1 MGKYSCE
8 KCAKS
13 FSQKSHYDKHIS
25 RKNPCEIQTDK
36 IKALIDKAVDEKLIE
51 LNKKLK
57 LNNTESNITINI
69 TEQMDI
75 SKMSKINLLEK
86 CKELGITK
94 CSSKNKPQL
103 IELINSK
110 NKTSN
115 NTEEYKNILISEDV
129 IIIQGK
135 ELKQAEL
142 VESKKDTPNDTIFSL
157 FEECLQKV
165 SIKEVAVKLNLCVGT
180 IRRWIEL
187 KDVPIQY
194 TFDLYKI
201 LSKEIVYSKY
211 TSSLK
216 DQFFTPKDLAKK
228 CWEIFNREVKINTQE
243 YTFIEPSAGDGS
255 FLHILPKGSIGL
267 DIEPRST
274 GIQKQDYLTWKPTN
288 TSKKHI
294 VFGNPPFGLRGH
306 LALNFINHSYSFADY
321 VCFILPQLF
330 ESDGKGSP
338 RKRVNGYNLIYSEG
352 LSAIFYS
359 PDNKEVKVNGVFQI
373 WSKNTSN
380 QKYII
385 KSNSQENI
393 KVYSLSDGGTIAST
407 RNKDMIDK
415 CDIYLPSTCF
425 GKYNMKI
432 YKKFEDLPGK
442 KGYGVIFF
450 TEKADMINKAE
461 TIDWTSISFL
471 STNSA
476 YNLRTSIILD
486 QFI

>member
-1 MGKYSCE
+1 MSKYSY
-8 KCAKS
+8 KKM
-13 FSQKSHYDKHIS
+13 IP
-25 RKNPCEIQTDK
+25 N
-36 IKALIDKAVDEKLIE
+36 
-51 LNKKLK
+51 NK
-57 LNNTESNITINI
+57 SNITINVI
-69 TEQMDI
+69 EQMDI
-75 SKMSKINLLEK
+75 SN
-86 CKELGITK
+86 
-94 CSSKNKPQL
+94 NN
-103 IELINSK
+103 NSP
-110 NKTSN
+110 NH
-115 NTEEYKNILISEDV
+115 SEDV
-129 IIIQGK
+129 IIQGK
-135 ELKQAEL
+135 ELKQAKL
-142 VESKKDTPNDTIFSL
+142 VESKKNTPNNNTNFSL
-157 FEECLQKV
+157 FEECLQNI
-165 SIKEVAVKLNLCVGT
+165 SIKEVADELNLCVGT

-187 KDVPIQY
+187 KNVPIQY

-201 LSKEIVYSKY
+201 LSKEIDYSKY
-211 TSSLK
+211 TSSQK
-216 DQFFTPKDLAKK
+216 DQFFTPKYLAEK
-228 CWEIFNREVKINTQE
+228 CWEIFNREVKIDTQE

-274 GIQKQDYLTWKPTN
+274 VIQIQKQDYLTWTPTN
-288 TSKKHI
+288 TSKKYI

-306 LALNFINHSYSFADY
+306 IALKFINHSYSFADY

-338 RKRVNGYNLIYSEG
+338 RKRVNGYNLIYSER
-352 LSAIFYS
+352 LSAMFYS
-359 PDNKEVKVNGVFQI
+359 PENQEIKVNGVFQI

-385 KSNSQENI
+385 KSNSQENM

-442 KGYGVIFF
+442 KGYGVVFL
-450 TEKADMINKAE
+450 TNKADMINKAE